1 LEDDHV
7 GECLHQL
14 HTLRCHDTTKSILCE
29 DHGAIDSGG
38 AQTLSLGRKLKNVG
52 NRQTF
57 LKAWG
62 DNLESLSLLFLECSE
77 FYLDGR
83 GDIQFQTIVPPRHAG
98 QRIFFDLNDSG
109 FHLVLDLLVLSRE
122 VRIIVREGHILI
134 PDM

>member
-14 HTLRCHDTTKSILCE
+14 HTLRFHDTSKSILCE
-29 DHGAIDSGG
+29 DQDAINSGG
-38 AQTLSLGRKLKNVG
+38 TQTLSLGRKLKNVG

-57 LKAWG
+57 LNAWG
-62 DNLESLSLLFLECSE
+62 DNLESLFLLFLECNE
-77 FYLDGR
+77 FYFDDR
-83 GDIQFQTIVPPRHAG
+83 DDIQFQTIVPPQQAG

-109 FHLVLDLLVLSRE
+109 FQLVLDLLMPSRV